1 MKFAGLQKLDL
12 LNCPGKV
19 SATVFTRGCNFR
31 CPYCHN
37 PSLVLPPSEEELSQQ
52 IDESEIYSYLEKR
65 KGMIEAVAIT
75 GGEPTLHP
83 EIKDFMKKV
92 REMGFFVKLDTNG
105 TNPAFLRKLLDEGLV
120 DYVAMDF
127 KTSLENYDR
136 VFAKSSAVES
146 FRESLKMLSTS
157 SIDWEVR
164 TTCVPSVVREEDFGN
179 IKAVMDS
186 LGVKYKWYLQAFNPA
201 VTLDEDY
208 HEQLAYEQGFLEGL
222 VSKYADEKCDIRLR

>member
-12 LNCPGKV
+12 LNCPGRV

-37 PSLVLPPSEEELSQQ
+37 PSLVLPPTEAELDSQVDEEE
-52 IDESEIYSYLEKR
+52 IISYLDKR
-65 KGMIEAVAIT
+65 RGMIEAVAIT

-83 EIKDFMKKV
+83 EIEGFMKKV
-92 REMGFFVKLDTNG
+92 KEMGFFVKLDTNG
-105 TNPAFLRKLLDEGLV
+105 TNPDFLKKLLKEGVV

-127 KTSLENYDR
+127 KTAVEHYDR
-136 VFAKSSAVES
+136 VFASSSAVEA
-146 FRESLKMLSTS
+146 FKASLKLLSSS

-164 TTCVPSVVREEDFGN
+164 TTCVPSVVTKEDFPK
-179 IKAVMDS
+179 IKEVMDG

-201 VTLDEDY
+201 VTLDESY
-208 HEQLAYEQGFLEGL
+208 SEELAYEQGFLEFL
-222 VSKYADEKCDIRLR
+222 VSEYASEKCDIRIR